1 MWLMAPCLMGF
12 LVYSSGIAIPYYA
25 AAFHFFKKFPC
36 SDFLD
41 RFLGKGRGIGF
52 YRPIEAASWHASA
65 RAPHI
70 ATISLHSLLAYLVFV
85 VLLRTG
91 FSAREVMRWESIDGC
106 RFS

>member
-1 MWLMAPCLMGF
+1 MGF

-25 AAFHFFKKFPC
+25 ADFHFFKKFLC

-41 RFLGKGRGIGF
+41 RFLGKGRGIG
-52 YRPIEAASWHASA
+52 SA

-70 ATISLHSLLAYLVFV
+70 ATIALHSLLAYLVFV